1 MKNQYNTIN
10 PKQKYTLKTSFVNR
24 YTEMRF
30 LYNWINQEPNYI
42 LFMYGPKSSGKTT
55 LLMKFIES
63 IITNKTFDIK
73 HFNLR
78 KMLVSNYKDFIQSFF
93 EIDFHRSKDDV
104 KEKKEYNLKVF
115 KLTKEIMKGL
125 NNKEFDPFIV
135 MDKELQKLQKKGK
148 RPIIIIDELQSLRD
162 IYMNGQRELLKELFN
177 FFVAITKE
185 SHLCHV
191 IVSCSDGYFMKRIYE
206 DSYLT
211 KTSEFF
217 EVEYLNEQDI
227 KHWLANIE
235 TENDLVSF
243 KLSDSQ
249 IETIWKY
256 LGGSIWEIYNTLSRL
271 VLFAQKNKVIND
283 NDLMSVIQRLI
294 KMNAGRFNH
303 YAGLYQNRFE
313 LLKHLYQLNE
323 KHEECQER
331 NFQDLIT
338 KGIYEN
344 KTLKED
350 LSNLVQLNFLAYNPI
365 TSFYKLQGKSMY
377 YGLKEYIENM

>member
-1 MKNQYNTIN
+1 MKTQNLTIN
-10 PKQKYTLKTSFVNR
+10 SKQKYTLKTSFINR
-24 YTEMRF
+24 NNEMTF

-63 IITNKTFDIK
+63 IITNKVFDIK

-93 EIDFHRSKDDV
+93 EIDFHRSKDEV

-148 RPIIIIDELQSLRD
+148 RPIIIIDELQSLHD

-227 KHWLANIE
+227 KDWLANIE
-235 TENDLVSF
+235 TENDLISF

-249 IETIWKY
+249 IEIIWKY
-256 LGGSIWEIYNTLSRL
+256 LGGSVWEIYNTLSRL
-271 VLFAQKNKVIND
+271 MLFAQNKVIND
-283 NDLMSVIQRLI
+283 NDLMKVIQRLI
-294 KMNAGRFNH
+294 KINAGRFNH

-313 LLKHLYQLNE
+313 LLKHLYNLSE
-323 KHEECQER
+323 KHEEFQER
-331 NFQDLIT
+331 NFQGLIT

-344 KTLKED
+344 NKLKDD

-365 TSFYKLQGKSMY
+365 TSFYKLQGNSMY

>member
-63 IITNKTFDIK
+63 IITSKTFDIK

-135 MDKELQKLQKKGK
+135 MEKELQKLQKKGK
-148 RPIIIIDELQSLRD
+148 RPIIIIDELQSFRD

-191 IVSCSDGYFMKRIYE
+191 IVSCSDGYFMKRVYE

-217 EVEYLNEQDI
+217 EVEYLNEQGI

-294 KMNAGRFNH
+294 IMNAGRFNH

-331 NFQDLIT
+331 DFQDLIT

-344 KTLKED
+344 KTLKDD